1 MKRVF
6 VNGTFDIIHAG
17 HIYLLNFAKEQ
28 GNHLLVAIDTDRRVK
43 EKKSNSRP
51 INNEFERKLLLLNLK
66 SVDDVKFFDSDEEL
80 IEILLTYKPNI
91 IVKGSDHKENSR
103 LSKQYC
109 DEVIFYD
116 RIDQYSTTKKIQDI
130 ASR

>member
-6 VNGTFDIIHAG
+6 VNGTFDIVHAG
-17 HIYLLNFAKEQ
+17 HIYLLNFAKDQ

-43 EKKSNSRP
+43 EKKGNSRP
-51 INNEFERKLLLLNLK
+51 INNEFERRLLLLNLK
-66 SVDDVKFFDSDEEL
+66 SVDDVKLFDSDEEL
-80 IEILLTYKPNI
+80 IQILLTYKPNI
-91 IVKGSDHKENSR
+91 IVKGSDHKESSR

>member
-43 EKKSNSRP
+43 EKKGNSRP

>member
-43 EKKSNSRP
+43 EKKGNSRP

-103 LSKQYC
+103 LSKQHC

>member
-1 MKRVF
+1 MKRIF

-28 GNHLLVAIDTDRRVK
+28 GDYLLIAIDTDRRVK
-43 EKKSNSRP
+43 EKKGNTRP
-51 INNEFERKLLLLNLK
+51 INNQFERKLLLLNLK
-66 SVDDVKFFDSDEEL
+66 SVDEVKLFDSDEEL
-80 IEILLTYKPNI
+80 IEILSTYKPNI

-130 ASR
+130 TSR